1 MNEQDKKRLERIE
14 GVNQGIGG
22 YRYRQEA
29 GEVIR
34 WLCTKQREAEAEL
47 TKVGAQRDRLRNA
60 LEFCAHLYHG
70 RTSTVA
76 SVCMEAESIVEKAL
90 AELEKET

>member
-1 MNEQDKKRLERIE
+1 MNAAEKRRILVIKKVHNEKD
-14 GVNQGIGG
+14 GG
-22 YRYRQEA
+22 YSLYS
-29 GEVIR
+29 GDIH
-34 WLCTKQREAEAEL
+34 WICSKLHEAEAEL